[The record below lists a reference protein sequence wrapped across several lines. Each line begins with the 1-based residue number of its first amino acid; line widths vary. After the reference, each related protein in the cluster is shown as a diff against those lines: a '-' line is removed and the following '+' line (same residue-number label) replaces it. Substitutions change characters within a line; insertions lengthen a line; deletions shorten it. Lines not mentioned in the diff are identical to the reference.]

1 MAAAPG
7 HSKTGG
13 YGADPNT
20 KEFLNAFKEKY
31 PAAGNQLACY
41 IDIDIV
47 LHRSKQA
54 SGILTMKKKEET
66 GPGTE
71 ADKKRMRMVDAWKKQ
86 AINKIKT
93 IYEMYLSSTEKQ
105 NSLVGVR
112 ETSRRAGDREDEVNQ
127 AIVKIGETPW
137 KTAEFDW
144 PLDRDNPWTTLQSG
158 ILKRFAQKVLEFAA
172 GYKGSPEYEATKD
185 VEDGKVIEYGS
196 TVLNDLLLKKAKAF
210 EARSGY
216 YNQLDAFDDSF
227 RYQYDDIDSAHS
239 FPFDDHNH
247 YQPLISE
254 KYNDV
259 SGSGSPLLIGGVV
272 GASAVVIIMLIFCLG
287 LA

>member
-7 HSKTGG
+7 HSKIGV
-13 YGADPNT
+13 YGEDPNT

-54 SGILTMKKKEET
+54 SGTLTLPKTKKT
-66 GPGTE
+66 AAGSDT
-71 ADKKRMRMVDAWKKQ
+71 DKKRMKRVGMWKEE
-86 AINKIKT
+86 AINKMKT
-93 IYEMYLSSTEKQ
+93 IYETYLSSTKAL

-112 ETSRRAGDREDEVNQ
+112 RTSTREGDREEEVNQ
-127 AIVKIGETPW
+127 AILKIEELYE
-137 KTAEFDW
+137 KNKFAYVEL
-144 PLDRDNPWTTLQSG
+144 PLDSDNPWTTLQSG

-172 GYKGSPEYEATKD
+172 EYKGSKDYEATK
-185 VEDGKVIEYGS
+185 GSKGLGS
-196 TVLNDLLLKKAKAF
+196 TVLNDLLLKAKEVKA

-272 GASAVVIIMLIFCLG
+272 G
-287 LA
+287 

>member
-1 MAAAPG
+1 MAAAAG
-7 HSKTGG
+7 SSGIG
-13 YGADPNT
+13 RYGEDPNT
-20 KEFLNAFKEKY
+20 KEFLNAFK
-31 PAAGNQLACY
+31 AQDSDAGNQLACY

-54 SGILTMKKKEET
+54 SGILTRKKTEKT
-66 GPGTE
+66 APGTD
-71 ADKKRMRMVDAWKKQ
+71 ADTERTKLVAKWKKQ
-86 AINKIKT
+86 AINKMKT
-93 IYEMYLSSTEKQ
+93 IYETYLSRTKEL

-112 ETSRRAGDREDEVNQ
+112 PTSTREGDREDQVNK
-127 AIVKIGETPW
+127 AIFEIEKLYTKDKFAYVGLPLDPNPW
-137 KTAEFDW
+137 K
-144 PLDRDNPWTTLQSG
+144 PLQTG

-172 GYKGSPEYEATKD
+172 EYKGSKDYEATK
-185 VEDGKVIEYGS
+185 GSKGLGS
-196 TVLNDLLLKKAKAF
+196 TVLNDLLLKAKEVKAK
-210 EARSGY
+210 ARSGY

>member
-1 MAAAPG
+1 MAAASG
-7 HSKTGG
+7 SSGIG
-13 YGADPNT
+13 RYGEDPNT
-20 KEFLNAFKEKY
+20 KEFLNAFK
-31 PAAGNQLACY
+31 AQDSDAGNQLACY

-86 AINKIKT
+86 AINKMKT
-93 IYEMYLSSTEKQ
+93 IYETYLSRTKEL

-112 ETSRRAGDREDEVNQ
+112 PTSTRPGDREDDVNT
-127 AIVKIGETPW
+127 AILKIEEMPW
-137 KTAEFDW
+137 KKAEFDW

-158 ILKRFAQKVLEFAA
+158 ILKRFAQKVLKFAA
-172 GYKGSPEYEATKD
+172 DYKGSKDYEATKD

-210 EARSGY
+210 EVKAKARSGY
-216 YNQLDAFDDSF
+216 YNQMDAFDDPF

-247 YQPLISE
+247 YQPLIS
-254 KYNDV
+254 
-259 SGSGSPLLIGGVV
+259 
-272 GASAVVIIMLIFCLG
+272 
-287 LA
+287 

>member
-7 HSKTGG
+7 HSKIGV
-13 YGADPNT
+13 YGEDPNT
-20 KEFLNAFKEKY
+20 KEFLNAFK
-31 PAAGNQLACY
+31 AQDSDAGNQLACY

-47 LHRSKQA
+47 LHRSKQV
-54 SGILTMKKKEET
+54 SGILTLPKTKKT
-66 GPGTE
+66 APGTD
-71 ADKKRMRMVDAWKKQ
+71 ADTKRMKLVAKWKKQ
-86 AINKIKT
+86 AINKMKT
-93 IYEMYLSSTEKQ
+93 IYETYLSRTKELD
-105 NSLVGVR
+105 SLVGVR
-112 ETSRRAGDREDEVNQ
+112 RTSTRKGDREDDVNT
-127 AIVKIGETPW
+127 AILEIEKLYTKDQFASVIL
-137 KTAEFDW
+137 
-144 PLDRDNPWTTLQSG
+144 PLNDNQRKPLQTLQTG

-172 GYKGSPEYEATKD
+172 EYEGTEDYQKTKD
-185 VEDGKVIEYGS
+185 VDEDGKVIEYGS
-196 TVLNDLLLKKAKAF
+196 TVLNDLLLEKAKAF
-210 EARSGY
+210 EVKAKARSGY

-272 GASAVVIIMLIFCLG
+272 G
-287 LA
+287 